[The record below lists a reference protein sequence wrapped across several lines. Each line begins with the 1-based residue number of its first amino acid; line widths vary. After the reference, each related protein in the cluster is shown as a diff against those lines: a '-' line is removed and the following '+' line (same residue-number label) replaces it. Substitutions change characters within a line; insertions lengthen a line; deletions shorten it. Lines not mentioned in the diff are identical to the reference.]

1 VDLYTGVKCCN
12 LSSHSSAH
20 TIYPYKIFSKSLG
33 GTVTL
38 VRDHRKHKCF
48 HILVLFFADKNTL
61 LQSILFSCAGI
72 YCLLNLFMLM
82 AKCFCFDISF
92 VSFTGL
98 LKLKFAILGWQH
110 RCTSLLL
117 CPWGGERKLSKKN
130 LLAVRRVSVQW
141 KVFFCCLMQFILI
154 CSFNSVKLTSR

>member
-1 VDLYTGVKCCN
+1 VDLYIGVKCCN
-12 LSSHSSAH
+12 LSSHSSTH

-38 VRDHRKHKCF
+38 VWDHGKHKCI
-48 HILVLFFADKNTL
+48 HILVLF
-61 LQSILFSCAGI
+61 LQIKILFCKA
-72 YCLLNLFMLM
+72 YCSHAHCPLNLFMLM
-82 AKCFCFDISF
+82 AKYFCF
-92 VSFTGL
+92 FTSL

-130 LLAVRRVSVQW
+130 LLAVRRVSAQW
-141 KVFFCCLMQFILI
+141 KVFFCSLMQFILI